1 MSLPVKKSSGLT
13 LVEIMVSIAI
23 ILVVVVGA
31 ISFRYYA
38 AMDAREAD
46 VKISAARI
54 GNLLLDA
61 WKGTGGTPAYDP
73 VSEFGLDLNISI
85 SATGPDVPA
94 GFIKLNSYL
103 ISSNRVSYYA
113 TLSYKDSTSTTP
125 GVLTVTISW
134 LGNYN
139 TGTVSAADES
149 VKLTA
154 FVNN

>member
-13 LVEIMVSIAI
+13 LIEIMVSIAI

-31 ISFRYYA
+31 VSFRYYA

-54 GNLLLDA
+54 GNMLLDA
-61 WKGTGGTPAYDP
+61 WKGTGGSATYDP

-85 SATGPDVPA
+85 SATGPNVPT
-94 GFIKLNSYL
+94 GFIKLDSYL

-134 LGNYN
+134 LNNYQS
-139 TGTVSAADES
+139 GTVSVSDES
-149 VKLTA
+149 VKLTTFA
-154 FVNN
+154 KN